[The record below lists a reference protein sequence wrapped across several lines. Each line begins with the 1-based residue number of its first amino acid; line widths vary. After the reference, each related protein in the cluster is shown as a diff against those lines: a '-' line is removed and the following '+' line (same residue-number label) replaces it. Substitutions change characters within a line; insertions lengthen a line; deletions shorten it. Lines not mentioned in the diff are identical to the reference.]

1 MVESTQTIDRNSQ
14 KEELKQRALQMMADA
29 KELKEGWSVA
39 HDDASKDYKI
49 WVRKT
54 ADGPQ
59 VVTEIRADG
68 VTPEKMQQ
76 YGSNWQ
82 AYASEMDKNLTIGA
96 LPDDNGAK
104 IYHINYKMSGLMGFM
119 VSDRTFYMAYWEEE
133 DSKGFTTIDTTEGNK
148 HIEEANKKT
157 TGKNVLGTIHVEY
170 FRVSFDEGGAC
181 RMTKVSHAH
190 AGGSLPRGTGL
201 PTSAI
206 VGDARKEME
215 GLIDF
220 VANKMK

>member
-1 MVESTQTIDRNSQ
+1 
-14 KEELKQRALQMMADA
+14 MMADA

-39 HDDASKDYKI
+39 HDDAAKDYKI

-54 ADGPQ
+54 EDGPQ

-68 VTPEKMQQ
+68 VTQEKIVQ
-76 YGSNWQ
+76 YGENWTN
-82 AYASEMDKNLTIGA
+82 YASEMDKNITINA

-119 VSDRTFYMAYWEEE
+119 VSDRSFYMAFWDEE
-133 DSKGFTTIDTTEGNK
+133 DEKGFTTIDTTEGNK
-148 HIEEANKKT
+148 HIEEANKTT

-170 FRVSFDEGGAC
+170 FRVTIDAEGAC
-181 RMTKVSHAH
+181 RMTKISQAH
-190 AGGSLPRGTGL
+190 AGGNLPRGTKL
-201 PTSAI
+201 PTAAI
-206 VGDARKEME
+206 VGDARKEIE

-220 VANKMK
+220 IANKMK